1 MDFRVKKILQFIAL
15 FMYAIGLLGG
25 FGYTLSSKGGGFTAV
40 CILVLGALA
49 FPTVKRIFDDL
60 RN

>member
-1 MDFRVKKILQFIAL
+1 MNYKVKHIIDFILL
-15 FMYAIGLLGG
+15 FVYAIGVLGG

-40 CILVLGALA
+40 CILVLGGLA